1 MTPLDPIEEFMS
13 VCQQR
18 DISALSLPIPM
29 ITGVEDIGP
38 LEEGAFMQP
47 VASWEV
53 CCYSLL
59 GCARS
64 RLMQFI
70 LKGPEKFVPEFNVEI
85 HGCGSQQENP
95 EHPLHETVLQQQSV
109 FSQRLLQICCKTESY
124 RRYFLPTAISIYNGS
139 LKKPS

>member
-1 MTPLDPIEEFMS
+1 MTPLDPVEEFMS

-18 DISALSLPIPM
+18 DIGALSPPIPM
-29 ITGVEDIGP
+29 ITGMEEIRP
-38 LEEGAFMQP
+38 LEGGAFMQP
-47 VASWEV
+47 LAICEV

-70 LKGPEKFVPEFNVEI
+70 LKGQEKFVPEFNVEI

-95 EHPLHETVLQQQSV
+95 EHPLHETVLQQHCLQSEA
-109 FSQRLLQICCKTESY
+109 SSDLL
-124 RRYFLPTAISIYNGS
+124 
-139 LKKPS
+139 